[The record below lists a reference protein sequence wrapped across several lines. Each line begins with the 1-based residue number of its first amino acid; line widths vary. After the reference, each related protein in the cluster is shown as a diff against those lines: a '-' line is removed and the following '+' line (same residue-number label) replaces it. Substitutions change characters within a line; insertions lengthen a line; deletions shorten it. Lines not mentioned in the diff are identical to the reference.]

1 MRIAIRSIKQTLSYR
16 DGITT
21 ISAEINT
28 HIENLQFD
36 LESDWI
42 TEDSAREKRTKHDL
56 ESLKIVLGH
65 LLTLQEL

>member
-1 MRIAIRSIKQTLSYR
+1 MHKII
-16 DGITT
+16 D
-21 ISAEINT
+21 EINT